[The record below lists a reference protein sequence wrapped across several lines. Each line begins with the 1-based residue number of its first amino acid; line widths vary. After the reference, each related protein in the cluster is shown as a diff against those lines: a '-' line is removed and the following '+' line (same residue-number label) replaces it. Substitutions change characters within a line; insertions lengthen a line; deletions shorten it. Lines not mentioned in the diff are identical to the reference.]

1 MLLTRTR
8 KPKECS
14 DILNVGGFSDQV
26 FTLVSE
32 FAGGTLDAE
41 HWVGVIEKVEI

>member
-26 FTLVSE
+26 FTLVAE

-41 HWVGVIEKVEI
+41 HWVGVIEKG

>member
-1 MLLTRTR
+1 
-8 KPKECS
+8 
-14 DILNVGGFSDQV
+14 LNVGGFSDQV

-41 HWVGVIEKVEI
+41 H